1 MGLSKFLLYVLQRL
15 FFSITIIIMIMILI
29 FILINVAHGDPA
41 ELLAGEAASP
51 QYIETIRKA
60 YGLDKPPLE
69 RMIIYIYNLLK
80 GDWGYSI
87 TYQAPVIIVILQRL
101 PQTLL
106 LVGVS
111 LIIAIFIGIGV
122 GIISASKPNSLL
134 DMTLNTLILGAYS
147 LPVFWLGLIL
157 IMILSLQ
164 IPLFPT
170 GGIIDVSVAI
180 SGNIIDKILNI
191 LWHMVLPI
199 FTLSIIY
206 MATYARV
213 TRSVVMDVMKSNFI
227 KAAIARGVPYK
238 RILYV
243 YALKNALI
251 PVIAV
256 AGAQFGLVVAGAVL
270 TETVY
275 SWPGI
280 GTLLVQAVN
289 YRDYPLVIGVLI
301 LVGISVAISNFVA
314 DLLMARIDP
323 RIKSRLMG

>member
-1 MGLSKFLLYVLQRL
+1 
-15 FFSITIIIMIMILI
+15 
-29 FILINVAHGDPA
+29 
-41 ELLAGEAASP
+41 
-51 QYIETIRKA
+51 
-60 YGLDKPPLE
+60 
-69 RMIIYIYNLLK
+69 
-80 GDWGYSI
+80 
-87 TYQAPVIIVILQRL
+87 
-101 PQTLL
+101 
-106 LVGVS
+106 
-111 LIIAIFIGIGV
+111 
-122 GIISASKPNSLL
+122 
-134 DMTLNTLILGAYS
+134 MTLNTLILGAYS